1 MFFLCVFFLTHL
13 NFNRKWN
20 FRYLWLTSVS
30 VSCISPICL
39 ETMTCSRQDFAIIHN
54 ISGSTWRSWC
64 NMNALLCVRLCYELG
79 PKNMTVTWMETNKFA
94 FHDVAAHDFHCN
106 GIAWNSNSQTAER
119 IRKCHLQWTRCCW
132 DNGSKFNFVWIM
144 HFLS

>member
-1 MFFLCVFFLTHL
+1 MHIPFSNSNVNQYRKSSRPQNTQSTKAWFFFVFFFLTHL

-20 FRYLWLTSVS
+20 FSYLWLTSVS

-64 NMNALLCVRLCYELG
+64 NMNALLCVRLCYEPG

-94 FHDVAAHDFHCN
+94 FHDVAAHDFPCN
-106 GIAWNSNSQTAER
+106 GIAWNSNSQTAE
-119 IRKCHLQWTRCCW
+119 
-132 DNGSKFNFVWIM
+132 
-144 HFLS
+144 LSG